1 MSDEVLSPIAMARQ
15 GLAPE
20 VSVSRD
26 IVKRGAIVAPVL
38 ILINVVFWGTDGAA
52 GGAVAIALVLA
63 NFALSA
69 FLISASAPI
78 SLGLMMAATLFGYLI
93 RLGILFL
100 AVYLL
105 KDVEWLSL
113 PALGITLIVTH
124 LGLLFWEMKYVAA
137 SLAFPGLRPNRQEW
151 NSVPG
156 SQSHQRT
163 VSK

>member
-1 MSDEVLSPIAMARQ
+1 
-15 GLAPE
+15 
-20 VSVSRD
+20 
-26 IVKRGAIVAPVL
+26 
-38 ILINVVFWGTDGAA
+38 
-52 GGAVAIALVLA
+52 
-63 NFALSA
+63 
-69 FLISASAPI
+69 
-78 SLGLMMAATLFGYLI
+78 MMAATLFGYLI

-105 KDVEWLSL
+105 KDADWLSL

-156 SQSHQRT
+156 SQSH
-163 VSK
+163 